1 MQPSKEMVLL
11 SFRKSVVSLGVV
23 IEERQKS
30 TNERLAKRKYIGEWR
45 WESVMIKNEMKRL
58 PMTVIR

>member
-1 MQPSKEMVLL
+1 MQLPKEMVLL

-23 IEERQKS
+23 TEEKQKS

-45 WESVMIKNEMKRL
+45 
-58 PMTVIR
+58 